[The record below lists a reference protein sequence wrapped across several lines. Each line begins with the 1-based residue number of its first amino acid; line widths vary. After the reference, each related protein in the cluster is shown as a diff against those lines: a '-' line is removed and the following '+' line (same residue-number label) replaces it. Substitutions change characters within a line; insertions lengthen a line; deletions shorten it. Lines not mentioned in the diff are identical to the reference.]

1 MKLVTVLF
9 FTTILGISVVNA
21 QTSKSKPTE
30 KNKPQGTQKL
40 SPEEKATK
48 ISNELE
54 KELSLSADQKKQVY
68 DLAKARATEI
78 EAVRAKYKG
87 DQKSAQP
94 EIKAIRQKYKTQMD
108 ALLTPEQK
116 VKFDEY
122 KKKKRAEFQEKKN
135 KQPTAVEPEDLEE

>member
-1 MKLVTVLF
+1 MKFISTIIF
-9 FTTILGISVVNA
+9 ATILGISFANA
-21 QTSKSKPTE
+21 QTTKTKPSE
-30 KNKPQGTQKL
+30 KTKQQGAQKL
-40 SPEEKATK
+40 SPDEKATK

-78 EAVRAKYKG
+78 DAVRAKYKG

-108 ALLTPEQK
+108 TILTPEQK
-116 VKFDEY
+116 VKFDDY
-122 KKKKRAEFQEKKN
+122 KKKKRAEYQEKKN
-135 KQPTAVEPEDLEE
+135 KQPSAVEPEDLED